1 MSLSLT
7 AQDAARVEKLALTV
21 VSEALESYEAH
32 RAVDQRRLLSD
43 RWKEIRRHENI
54 AVFKERSGWRAPFQ
68 TLRDLDGQLV
78 PVLCKQA
85 PTMLAVGT
93 LQGTLDDEM
102 YGCMAMSDDA
112 ARARSAY
119 LGDGVEKFRM
129 LARIREPSER
139 DPFRSL
145 GICYCVN
152 ASPYP
157 MVKPR
162 DYCMAMATG
171 MTKTRSGERVG
182 YYLIHS
188 VDMFLPPTDEDETDN
203 GGTGAKYVHAKG
215 SLCWLKIEQPSGK
228 VDLYAKGFFAPM
240 GTAPEFASLAPLIDA
255 VLATAMTSDT
265 SYAKKLF
272 WMIRDA
278 VSSSRQMA
286 YVATCFNVLDAVV
299 VESHEQCPA
308 SLLMA
313 VSCHQCPRS
322 ASAAAARRSAPA
334 RARATSA
341 AALSASRC
349 VQRF

>member
-21 VSEALESYEAH
+21 VSETLESYEAH

-54 AVFKERSGWRAPFQ
+54 AVYKERSGWRAPFQ
-68 TLRDLDGQLV
+68 TLRDLDGQLT

-85 PTMLAVGT
+85 PTLLAVGT
-93 LQGTLDDEM
+93 LQGSLDDEM
-102 YGCMAMSDDA
+102 YGCMAMSDDT

-119 LGDGVEKFRM
+119 LGDGVDKFRM

-139 DPFRSL
+139 DPFRSV
-145 GICYCVN
+145 GICYCTN

-157 MVKPR
+157 LVKPR
-162 DYCMAMATG
+162 DYCLAMATG
-171 MTKTRSGERVG
+171 VTKTRSGERVG

-188 VDMFLPPTDEDETDN
+188 VDMFLPPTEEDEN
-203 GGTGAKYVHAKG
+203 EGSSSRRPQYVHAKG

-240 GTAPEFASLAPLIDA
+240 GTAPEFASLAPLIEA

-278 VSSSRQMA
+278 VGASRQMA
-286 YVATCFNVLDAVV
+286 YVTVV
-299 VESHEQCPA
+299 ALILLEG
-308 SLLMA
+308 SLLLRMT
-313 VSCHQCPRS
+313 HGRS
-322 ASAAAARRSAPA
+322 VVPIY
-334 RARATSA
+334 
-341 AALSASRC
+341 
-349 VQRF
+349 